1 MVHHK
6 ILRRGALPAIIV
18 LSILIPFALFGAQ
31 IEMWS
36 ERVLADS
43 NVTDTV
49 IALVV
54 IGLLAG
60 DVLLPIPS
68 SLASLLA
75 GAKLGVLAGAVTI
88 WLGMTLGCALGWAV
102 GRGVFSP
109 IARAIDQDTA
119 QQDAP
124 SIMTLILFRPIPVLA
139 EMSILLAGGRG
150 VSFPKTML
158 ICGVTNLPI
167 AMLYASFGA
176 QLLGE
181 VPMPLLIVVVLLLT
195 AIARLLPKDQS
206 I

>member
-1 MVHHK
+1 VLHT
-6 ILRRGALPAIIV
+6 LEYSALPAIIV
-18 LSILIPFALFGAQ
+18 LSILIPVALFGAQ

-150 VSFPKTML
+150 VSFQKTML
-158 ICGVTNLPI
+158 ICGVTNLP
-167 AMLYASFGA
+167 A
-176 QLLGE
+176 
-181 VPMPLLIVVVLLLT
+181 
-195 AIARLLPKDQS
+195 
-206 I
+206 